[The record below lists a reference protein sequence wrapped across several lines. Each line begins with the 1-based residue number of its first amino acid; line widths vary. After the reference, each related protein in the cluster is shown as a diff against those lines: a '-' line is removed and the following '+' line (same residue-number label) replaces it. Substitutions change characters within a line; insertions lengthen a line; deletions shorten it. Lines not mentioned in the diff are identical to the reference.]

1 MDENSLKSR
10 DSNALESVSTKRLS
24 LTRTYAHAHETRLI
38 RARFTGV
45 DIRNLYKRIRDIR
58 L

>member
-45 DIRNLYKRIRDIR
+45 DIRNLYKRIRG